1 MISVLTGGHVPI
13 PGPFTMIN
21 SVQERVGV
29 KRFIKGKSSGD
40 QKKHEP
46 PEPLPLRM
54 IKKKLQ
60 EDVLYLAIVN
70 LPSEQETRESVA
82 HLESLME
89 SVPSA

>member
-1 MISVLTGGHVPI
+1 MISVLTGGHVPM
-13 PGPFTMIN
+13 PGPLTMIS

-29 KRFIKGKSSGD
+29 KRFIKGKSSRG
-40 QKKHEP
+40 QEKNEP
-46 PEPLPLRM
+46 QEPLPIRM

-82 HLESLME
+82 HLENLMG
-89 SVPSA
+89 SIPSA